1 MKIHWLS
8 DGKHKANWD
17 EKENIK
23 SFCDSIDGVEFM
35 YERYPK
41 SHFIIIDIQDS
52 NEVAIKQFA
61 LDRYGLS
68 KYKITKRS
76 NKVEATNRIKRLLY
90 LNDLKPVYSSLGY
103 NEIDIEISKINKK
116 YNTNITREDISVV

>member
-1 MKIHWLS
+1 VKIHWLS

-90 LNDLKPVYSSLGY
+90 LNDLKPVILLYLRYSFVNPS
-103 NEIDIEISKINKK
+103 NKSIK
-116 YNTNITREDISVV
+116 FYYT